1 MTYEDSQKLHS
12 LYELYEQP
20 MYRIAFA
27 VLHSSSLAEDAV
39 SDAFVTVIRHLH
51 KFKEPDSAKTRA
63 YIVRIIKSSAI
74 NIYRKNKRQVEREV
88 SIDDDVLQYHDP
100 KQDVESYVMDRQGFS
115 QVNTMLDELSD
126 TDRNIVLLRCRDELS
141 WKEVSDKMS
150 VTESNARKRI
160 QRIRQKLTGRKGEIP
175 DEK

>member
-1 MTYEDSQKLHS
+1 MTQKDSENLKI

-39 SDAFVTVIRHLH
+39 SDAFVTVIRHLN
-51 KFKEPDSAKTRA
+51 KFRIPDSDKAKA
-63 YIVRIIKSSAI
+63 YIIRIIKSSAI
-74 NIYRKNKRQVEREV
+74 NIYRKNKRRAEREV
-88 SIDDDVLQYHDP
+88 SADDDILQFRDP
-100 KQDVESYVMDRQGFS
+100 QQDVEHYVCEKQNAA
-115 QVNTMLDELSD
+115 QLNEMLDELGE

-141 WKEVSDKMS
+141 WKEVSEKLS
-150 VTESNARKRI
+150 VTEGNARKRF
-160 QRIRQKLTGRKGEIP
+160 QRIRKKLITVKGEIS

>member
-51 KFKEPDSAKTRA
+51 KFKEPVSYQ
-63 YIVRIIKSSAI
+63 YIQK
-74 NIYRKNKRQVEREV
+74 
-88 SIDDDVLQYHDP
+88 
-100 KQDVESYVMDRQGFS
+100 KQTAGR
-115 QVNTMLDELSD
+115 
-126 TDRNIVLLRCRDELS
+126 
-141 WKEVSDKMS
+141 
-150 VTESNARKRI
+150 
-160 QRIRQKLTGRKGEIP
+160 TGSFNRR
-175 DEK
+175 